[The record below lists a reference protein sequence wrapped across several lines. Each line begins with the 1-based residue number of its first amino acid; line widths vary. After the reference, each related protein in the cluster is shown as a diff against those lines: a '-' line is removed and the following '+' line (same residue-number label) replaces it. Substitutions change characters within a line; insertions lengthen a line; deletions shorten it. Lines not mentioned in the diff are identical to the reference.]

1 MFTLEVRASWFPEGR
16 SPHQLVAAPKQIP
29 SGELAPVPPPLSGE
43 GLWILGHSAPP
54 QEHTLQSEGA
64 KKKH

>member
-43 GLWILGHSAPP
+43 GL
-54 QEHTLQSEGA
+54 
-64 KKKH
+64 